1 MNVALSTFRFRRF
14 AGFFLAAQLFSAAGA
29 MADSG
34 FIGLQ
39 IQGVPPDAA
48 AVLGLAKPEG
58 VLVRDVAHA
67 GPAALAGFRRGD
79 LIVKFDGK
87 KIDTFDQLVQA
98 AQKIPSGK
106 AVSVVVRRGQ
116 KTADLTLKAGAWP
129 DAWRVTT
136 GAFAN
141 IPEIGSTVASLTPK
155 IRETFSV
162 PWGSVGVVVTLVDTT
177 KNRGLA
183 RGEII
188 AQVNQT
194 DVWLPEQVVEIV
206 GDAKRK
212 KRPGVL
218 MLIQNAN
225 GFFYRMVP
233 VE

>member
-1 MNVALSTFRFRRF
+1 MRVVLSTFRLCFLV
-14 AGFFLAAQLFSAAGA
+14 GFFLAAQFFSGTEAA
-29 MADSG
+29 ADPG

-39 IQGVPPDAA
+39 IQGMPPEAA
-48 AVLGLAKPEG
+48 AALGLAKPEG

-106 AVSVVVRRGQ
+106 AVSVTVRRGQ
-116 KTADLTLKAGAWP
+116 KTTDLTLKTDAWP

-141 IPEIGSTVASLTPK
+141 IPEIGSTIASLTPK
-155 IRETFSV
+155 IRETFNV
-162 PWGSVGVVVTLVDTT
+162 PWGVVGVVVTLVDTT

-188 AQVNQT
+188 VQVNQN
-194 DVWLPEQVVEIV
+194 DVWLPEQAVEIV

-218 MLIQNAN
+218 MLIQNAS
-225 GFFYRMVP
+225 GLFYRMVP
-233 VE
+233 IE

>member
-1 MNVALSTFRFRRF
+1 MNVPLSSFRFHCLV
-14 AGFFLAAQLFSAAGA
+14 GFLLVAQFFSVAGA
-29 MADSG
+29 TADSG

-39 IQGVPPDAA
+39 IQGMPPEAA

-79 LIVKFDGK
+79 LIVKFDGA
-87 KIDTFDQLVQA
+87 KIGTFEQLVQA

-106 AVSVVVRRGQ
+106 AVSVTVRRGQ
-116 KTADLTLKAGAWP
+116 KTADLTLKTGAWP
-129 DAWRVTT
+129 DAWRVTA

-141 IPEIGSTVASLTPK
+141 IPEIGSTIASLTPK
-155 IRETFSV
+155 IRETFNV
-162 PWGSVGVVVTLVDTT
+162 PWGAVGVVVTLVDTA
-177 KNRGLA
+177 KNHGLA

-188 AQVNQT
+188 VQVNQT
-194 DVWLPEQVVEIV
+194 DVWLPEQAVEII

-233 VE
+233 IE

>member
-1 MNVALSTFRFRRF
+1 MNVAFLSVRFRCLI
-14 AGFFLAAQLFSAAGA
+14 GIFLAAQFFSATDAI
-29 MADSG
+29 ADSG

-39 IQGVPPDAA
+39 IQGMPPEAA

-98 AQKIPSGK
+98 AQSVPLGK
-106 AVSVVVRRGQ
+106 AVPVTVRRGQ
-116 KTADLTLKAGAWP
+116 KTADLTLKTGAWP

-155 IRETFSV
+155 IRETFNV
-162 PWGSVGVVVTLVDTT
+162 PWGSVGVVVTLVDTA

-188 AQVNQT
+188 AQVNQS
-194 DVWLPEQVVEIV
+194 DVWLPAQVVEIV

-233 VE
+233 IE